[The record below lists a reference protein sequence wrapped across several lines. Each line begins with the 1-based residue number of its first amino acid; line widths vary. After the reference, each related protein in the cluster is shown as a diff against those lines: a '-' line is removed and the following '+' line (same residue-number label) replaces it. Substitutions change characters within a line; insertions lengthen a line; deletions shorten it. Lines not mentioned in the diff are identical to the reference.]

1 MKPDT
6 AIVCLMGPTA
16 SGKTALAVELARQ
29 YPFEIISVDSALVY
43 RGMDIGTAKPA
54 PELLAE
60 IPHHL
65 VNVRDP
71 LEVYSAADFRSD
83 AIQLIS
89 EIRSR
94 GKIPLLV
101 GGTML
106 YFKAL
111 KEGLAKLP
119 PADKVVREQISKL
132 AKTEG
137 WLAVHKR
144 LQEVDPESAARL
156 HQNDA
161 QRLQRALEVFELSG
175 RTMTSWQKEK
185 MEPSPFKQVEIAVM
199 PQDRANLHAAI
210 EIRFKQMLDE
220 GFVEEVKNL
229 MLRADLH
236 RELASMK
243 AVGYRQVWQYLDG
256 ESQYDEM
263 VEKAII
269 ATRQFAK
276 RQFTW
281 LRSWQSLHQITEP
294 KASEAL
300 KIIKASSILG

>member
-1 MKPDT
+1 MNPDT

-29 YPFEIISVDSALVY
+29 HPFEIISVDSALVY
-43 RGMDIGTAKPA
+43 EGMDIGTAKPSPA
-54 PELLAE
+54 LLAE

-65 VNVRDP
+65 VNIRDP
-71 LEVYSAADFRSD
+71 LESYSAADFRSD
-83 AIQLIS
+83 AIQLVT

-119 PADKVVREQISKL
+119 PADKSVREVISSL
-132 AKTEG
+132 AEAEG

-144 LQEVDPESAARL
+144 LQEVDPISAARI
-156 HQNDA
+156 HQNDS
-161 QRLQRALEVFELSG
+161 QRLQRALEVFEISG
-175 RTMTSWQKEK
+175 RTMTSWQEEN
-185 MEPSPFKQVEIAVM
+185 MEPCPYEQLEIAVM
-199 PQDRANLHAAI
+199 PEDRAKLHGTI
-210 EIRFKQMLDE
+210 EDRFRLMLAE
-220 GFVEEVKNL
+220 GFVEEVVKL
-229 MLRADLH
+229 KSREDLH
-236 RELASMK
+236 GGLASTK
-243 AVGYRQVWQYLDG
+243 AVGYRQVWHYLDG
-256 ESQYDEM
+256 GSTYDEM

-269 ATRQFAK
+269 STRQFAK

-281 LRSWQSLHQITEP
+281 LRSWQSLQQITEP
-294 KASEAL
+294 NVSEAL